1 MTAHGDSPTA
11 WTQFCEECSIPEV
24 VFNAL
29 WDRGYESINSFNF
42 SVDDEEGLN
51 SVIEEVLLT
60 KEAVGVD
67 AGVTAAN
74 LRTHPMAGKL
84 RRLWWDSW
92 SRVRGS
98 SGSSGNAA
106 PQAAV
111 VPENDWGWAAAPPPG
126 SRSRS

>member
-1 MTAHGDSPTA
+1 MTAQGDSPSA
-11 WTQFCEECSIPEV
+11 WTQFCEDCSIPEV
-24 VFNAL
+24 GFNAL
-29 WDRGYESINSFNF
+29 CDRGYDTINSFNF

-60 KEAVGVD
+60 KEAVCVD

-92 SRVRGS
+92 SRVRGG
-98 SGSSGNAA
+98 SGSSGSAGPRKAA
-106 PQAAV
+106 GTSFGVCASCHA
-111 VPENDWGWAAAPPPG
+111 
-126 SRSRS
+126 